1 MVEPMKILVKSAKT
15 NDPSVYKYKPRTIPV
30 HIRKRAKELLMGLE
44 KQGII
49 RKLGVN
55 EPSQFCAQA
64 GFVPKKSNKLR
75 FVIDFS
81 SLCWYI
87 RSCGKCPE
95 KPIKLISGNFLENVY
110 GILGQTRIDK
120 IRFRI

>member
-1 MVEPMKILVKSAKT
+1 MKILVKSAKT

-30 HIRKRAKELLMGLE
+30 HIRKRAKDLLMGLE

-81 SLCWYI
+81 SLNKYI
-87 RSCGKCPE
+87 QRPVHSFPSSDQIAQS
-95 KPIKLISGNFLENVY
+95 IKSDTRFMASLDFPSG
-110 GILGQTRIDK
+110 
-120 IRFRI
+120 